1 MVQNKMKPWKC
12 ILLPAWIALGLLW
25 MLIQLPYTLRIR
37 IGKILGTL
45 AFLFP
50 TQAKYTTELNLKLCF
65 PHLTEKERKTLA
77 KKNFISLGIA
87 LMESAMA
94 WLASKKQLQSLY
106 TLHGYEYLQKA
117 FQQGKG
123 ILLITPHFT
132 CVELVARFMSLE
144 EDFGIFYRP
153 HKKPWLASIQTYF
166 RKRHFVYCIKSD
178 QIKILLHTLQKNKAI
193 WYAYDIDESGKRSVF
208 APFFGI
214 PAASLTTVTDI
225 ARLSGAAIIPMQYF
239 RRDDNTGYEIHC
251 LPPLEDFP
259 GGNKLHDAARL
270 NSILETMIREK
281 PEQYVWQ
288 YKRFKTR
295 PKGEKR
301 FYYSDNFPPRKY
313 IEKKQ

>member
-1 MVQNKMKPWKC
+1 M
-12 ILLPAWIALGLLW
+12 LG
-25 MLIQLPYTLRIR
+25 R
-37 IGKILGTL
+37 L

-65 PHLTEKERKTLA
+65 PQFSAKEREILA
-77 KKNFISLGIA
+77 KKNFASLGIA
-87 LMESAMA
+87 LVESAMA
-94 WLASKKQLQSLY
+94 WLASKKQLRSLY
-106 TLHGYEYLQKA
+106 TLYGHEHIQKA

-132 CVELVARFMSLE
+132 CVELVARFLSLE
-144 EDFGIFYRP
+144 ENFGILYRP

-166 RKRHFVYCIKSD
+166 RKRHFICCIKSD
-178 QIKILLHTLQKNKAI
+178 QIRMLLHTLRENKAI

-214 PAASLTTVTDI
+214 PTASLTTVTDI
-225 ARLSGAAIIPMQYF
+225 LRLSEAAIIPMQYF
-239 RRDDNTGYEIHC
+239 RREDGSGYEIHFFPA
-251 LPPLEDFP
+251 LDDFP
-259 GGNKLHDAARL
+259 MGNKLNDATRL
-270 NSILETMIREK
+270 NNILEKMIREK

-301 FYYSDNFPPRKY
+301 FYYSDNFPPRRY
-313 IEKKQ
+313 ISRKQ

>member
-1 MVQNKMKPWKC
+1 MKLWKSF
-12 ILLPAWIALGLLW
+12 LLPAWIALGLLW
-25 MLIQLPYTLRIR
+25 MLIQLPHALRIR

-50 TQAKYTTELNLKLCF
+50 TQAKHTTEVNLKLCF
-65 PHLTEKERKTLA
+65 PELTSKERNILS
-77 KKNFISLGIA
+77 KKNFVSLGIA
-87 LMESAMA
+87 LVESAMA
-94 WLASKKQLQSLY
+94 WLASKKQLRSLY
-106 TLHGYEYLQKA
+106 TLHGYEYIYKA

-144 EDFGIFYRP
+144 ENFGILYRP
-153 HKKPWLASIQTYF
+153 HKKPWLATIQTYF
-166 RKRHFVYCIKSD
+166 RKRHFTHCIQSD
-178 QIKILLHTLQKNKAI
+178 QIRILLHKLRKNKAI
-193 WYAYDIDESGKRSVF
+193 WYAYDIDEGGKRSVF

-214 PAASLTTVTDI
+214 PTASLTTVSDI
-225 ARLSGAAIIPMQYF
+225 VRLSGTAIIPMRYA
-239 RRDDNTGYEIHC
+239 RRDDDARYEIHF

-259 GGNKLHDAARL
+259 MGNKLNDATRL
-270 NSILETMIREK
+270 NSMLEEMIREK

-301 FYYSDNFPPRKY
+301 FYPSDRKALY
-313 IEKKQ
+313 